1 MGSPWTSELLAEFAV
16 GVSAQDLPTTA
27 TDAAARCLIDTLG
40 AAAAGRLSPA
50 AKALAGFSARAFAP
64 GPCTAWYEG
73 TALSLEA
80 AAVTNSAAASALDLD
95 DGHRAAGGHP
105 GAAVL
110 PAVLAAAE
118 LVGASGGAVLEAVV
132 VGYEVGVRVAAGRNP
147 ATLDTYS
154 TGRWAAYA
162 VAAAAGRLCRVPAD
176 LLAHA
181 LAVAGVLSPGLSAAG
196 YSRLMGN
203 STKEGIPWAVFT
215 GLAALD
221 LVRRGWTGPLDILDH
236 PSYYNA
242 HRIVSGLGG
251 APFAV
256 EGVYFKPY
264 GCCRW
269 IHAALDALTDLL
281 SEHRIS
287 PEEIEEIR
295 VDTFGR
301 AVNLSNEPAP
311 STLEGAQYSIPFC
324 LALAAARGPQALLPL
339 DAERLQDPRVLSLAR
354 RVTLSVAPEL
364 DPLFPKQTP
373 ARVIVTTRQGQLSR
387 RVDTPRGDS
396 NNPLSQTAL
405 EAKFRSL
412 ARWGGVSQERA
423 DRILTAAGELSF
435 QDVASL
441 MELLR
446 PPAPSRKAL

>member
-1 MGSPWTSELLAEFAV
+1 MDSPWTVERLAEFAV
-16 GVSAQDLPTTA
+16 GASAEDLPPTA
-27 TDAAARCLIDTLG
+27 TEAAGRCLIDTLG
-40 AAAAGRLSPA
+40 AAAAGRPTPA
-50 AKALAGFSARAFAP
+50 AKALAGFSTRAFAP
-64 GPCTAWYEG
+64 GPCTVWYEG
-73 TALSLEA
+73 AALTPEA
-80 AAVTNSAAASALDLD
+80 AAVANSAAASALDLD

-110 PAVLAAAE
+110 PAALAAAE
-118 LVGASGGAVLEAVV
+118 LVGAPGRGVLEAVV

-162 VAAAAGRLCRVPAD
+162 AAAAAGRLYGFSPD

-236 PSYYNA
+236 PDYYDA
-242 HRIVSGLGG
+242 DRIANGLGG

-269 IHAALDALTDLL
+269 IHAALDALTALL

-301 AVNLSNEPAP
+301 AVSLSNEPAP

-324 LALAAARGPQALLPL
+324 LALAAVHGPQALLPL
-339 DAERLQDPRVLSLAR
+339 AAERLRDPPVLELAHRVR
-354 RVTLSVAPEL
+354 LSVDPEL
-364 DPLFPKQTP
+364 DSLFPQQTP
-373 ARVIVTTRQGQLSR
+373 ARVVLSTRGRRLNR
-387 RVDTPRGDS
+387 RVDTPKGDAG
-396 NNPLSQTAL
+396 NPLSRAAL

-412 ARWGGVSQERA
+412 ALWGGVSQERA

-435 QDVASL
+435 HRVTSL

-446 PPAPSRKAL
+446 PSAP